1 MRIRTRSVLTAVA
14 VSFGLYALLLLVM
27 HGALPKEGRAV
38 LPLVPADT
46 VYSIGGVL
54 PPLTSCPIGVS
65 RDAFGS
71 LSQLPMASPPSAF
84 SLYRVGLQ
92 GVIDGRQVRLWVW
105 FRELRENG
113 ECALLFSF
121 AF

>member
-46 VYSIGGVL
+46 VYKVRVTPYVSTFFFKVKNEFFKVKNFFFSIKNVFSPLETDEKTKKNVL
-54 PPLTSCPIGVS
+54 LCTVVP
-65 RDAFGS
+65 
-71 LSQLPMASPPSAF
+71 Q
-84 SLYRVGLQ
+84 
-92 GVIDGRQVRLWVW
+92 
-105 FRELRENG
+105 
-113 ECALLFSF
+113 
-121 AF
+121 

>member
-54 PPLTSCPIGVS
+54 PPLTSCPLGVS
-65 RDAFGS
+65 RDACEGAAYVVYGDPVVTAALVRH
-71 LSQLPMASPPSAF
+71 LSTMRRS
-84 SLYRVGLQ
+84 V
-92 GVIDGRQVRLWVW
+92 
-105 FRELRENG
+105 
-113 ECALLFSF
+113 
-121 AF
+121 